1 MLVLSR
7 KEGERLILSNGV
19 TIVVVKLGKHV
30 ARIGIDAPADVRIDR
45 EEVHLLRKDKAE
57 GQKPA

>member
-7 KEGERLILSNGV
+7 KEGERLILSNGI
-19 TIVVVKLGKHV
+19 TIVLVKLGKHV
-30 ARIGIDAPADVRIDR
+30 ARIGIDAPDDVRVDR

-57 GQKPA
+57 GQNPA